1 MEENTERMMIR
12 ADSAAETER
21 IAQALENAG
30 VQAERETVEQSTLFY
45 VNAADEARAQQAMEQ
60 LNAQSPMPEEPE
72 PDDARSRVKSIWLT
86 LLILLLAALAVF
98 GTDAIMGALRKIL
111 GWGA

>member
-45 VNAADEARAQQAMEQ
+45 VNAVTKR
-60 LNAQSPMPEEPE
+60 
-72 PDDARSRVKSIWLT
+72 ARSRPWNS
-86 LLILLLAALAVF
+86 
-98 GTDAIMGALRKIL
+98 
-111 GWGA
+111 